1 MNIFNTEP
9 ENLPENL
16 PEPEPE
22 ITQPEP
28 ELEEQQPEKTKKN
41 TPLYCPHCDWKTHR
55 SAKNKTRGLKEHIR
69 KAHPEL
75 KRPKIDILPSKV
87 SEVIDEVE
95 MVSLDTDERR
105 DKLIGDLDI
114 LRIKFPN
121 IDFNFNYNPTSSIA
135 HLQRQKKLFLRV
147 LNDSAGTDAVFNLL
161 VISSKALEKIADTTS
176 IADINGYSDDVKLN
190 RDEIYPI
197 LKNMVDTG
205 VLDVGHLSP
214 ELRLG
219 MLMTSIAI
227 SRMETN
233 RVKKNHFLGE
243 GDDVEN

>member
-1 MNIFNTEP
+1 MNT
-9 ENLPENL
+9 
-16 PEPEPE
+16 EPEPE
-22 ITQPEP
+22 IPQPEP
-28 ELEEQQPEKTKKN
+28 ELEEQTPETEKQKQKH
-41 TPLYCPHCDWKTHR
+41 TPLYCPHCPWKTHR

-69 KAHPEL
+69 KTHPEL
-75 KRPKIDILPSKV
+75 YKKPDIHILPAKV
-87 SEVIDEVE
+87 SEVVDEVE
-95 MVSLDTDERR
+95 MVSMDTDERR

-121 IDFNFNYNPTSSIA
+121 IDFNFNYNPTSSIT

-176 IADINGYSDDVKLN
+176 IADIEGYSDDVKLN
-190 RDEIYPI
+190 RGEIYPI

-233 RVKKNHFLGE
+233 RIKKNHFLGE
-243 GDDVEN
+243 GEDAEN